1 MTAHG
6 FTFLFVLGCAAI
18 SFSQTVST
26 DSAAASAAARDSS
39 IFGDSTA
46 TPSGVPEAAEQPEPA
61 LPDAGANELP
71 FSLFSYPKIL
81 SIGVS
86 LSWLYYS
93 EDVDMVEVRN
103 AFFNNYGNYP
113 RFINGTPKSDEYGV
127 VLGLSL
133 GETFYHWQNKV
144 VVRPKASLL
153 VGVNNTY
160 DGSLQEQDIPNAT
173 GDTMIGM
180 EFDPYNFTKTNVFFH
195 AGCDVGYAFPY
206 FALPCFVYSGIDA
219 KLWYRDLMDNQSQ
232 VIYNPDMSN
241 WELYYWFSLP
251 LGVNV
256 AAHAGPHSVV
266 GADACVNVMFYGGM
280 QAGLSS
286 GGSSVNFPPVTL
298 GNRAS
303 VKVELFAEKRRDNR
317 PALRFAPYF
326 LFYTFGR
333 SNTAI
338 AQSSDGSFASFYE
351 PSSNSFLF
359 GFTISWEYLG
369 RKIN

>member
-39 IFGDSTA
+39 IVGDSTA
-46 TPSGVPEAAEQPEPA
+46 APPAVPEAAEQPEPA
-61 LPDAGANELP
+61 LSDTGANELP
-71 FSLFSYPKIL
+71 FSLFFYPKII

-93 EDVDMVEVRN
+93 EDVDMGDLVG
-103 AFFNNYGNYP
+103 AFRDHYGNDP
-113 RFINGTPKSDEYGV
+113 RIFGAPKSDEYGAV
-127 VLGLSL
+127 FGLSL
-133 GETFYHWQNKV
+133 GETFYHWENKAGGAAQGQPARGRQQHLRRV
-144 VVRPKASLL
+144 
-153 VGVNNTY
+153 
-160 DGSLQEQDIPNAT
+160 SLQEQDHLNAT

-256 AAHAGPHSVV
+256 AAHVWLAFRRGRGRMRQRHVLRRDAGRAQLGWVV
-266 GADACVNVMFYGGM
+266 GELSAGHARQPRIGKGGAVRGKEAGQ
-280 QAGLSS
+280 QA
-286 GGSSVNFPPVTL
+286 
-298 GNRAS
+298 RA
-303 VKVELFAEKRRDNR
+303 
-317 PALRFAPYF
+317 ALRSLLSVLHLRP
-326 LFYTFGR
+326 
-333 SNTAI
+333 
-338 AQSSDGSFASFYE
+338 E
-351 PSSNSFLF
+351 
-359 GFTISWEYLG
+359 
-369 RKIN
+369 